1 MAGKGKATTKK
12 IIDAAGLRIELMKQ
26 YELGVT
32 SLRDLWELFGSAY
45 SIGKYRLNN
54 THREAYSDWC
64 QMREHKLAKVGL
76 DNLEKQLKSGV
87 KTKTERVLEIQKMLD
102 DDTYEETIYDF
113 KSGRN
118 VVFNRQMTPSE
129 RRGLYDLLAKMQGDY
144 VPTTANLNVM
154 KFGKDRE
161 DYVD

>member
-1 MAGKGKATTKK
+1 MAGKGKATTKR

-26 YELGVT
+26 YEQGVT
-32 SLRDLWELFGSAY
+32 SLRDLWELFGSLY

-54 THREAYSDWC
+54 THKEAYADWC

-76 DNLEKQLKSGV
+76 NNLEKELKSGV
-87 KTKTERVLEIQKMLD
+87 KSKIERVLEIQKMLD
-102 DDTYEETIYDF
+102 DDQYEETIYDF
-113 KSGRN
+113 KTGQQ

-144 VPTTANLNVM
+144 VPTTSNVNVM

-161 DYVD
+161 QYDD